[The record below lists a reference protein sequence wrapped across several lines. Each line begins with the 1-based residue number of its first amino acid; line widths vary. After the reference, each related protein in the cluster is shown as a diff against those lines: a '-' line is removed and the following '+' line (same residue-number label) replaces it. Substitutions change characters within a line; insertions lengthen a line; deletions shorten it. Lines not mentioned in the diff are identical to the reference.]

1 MRDYLPFVVVGITT
15 GSVYA
20 LAAVGLVL
28 TFKTSGI
35 FNFGHGALA
44 ATAAYVFHVFRSEQ
58 SLAWPLALVV
68 TLVIVGLG
76 GGLMLER
83 MGYLLT
89 GASAAA
95 KTAAT
100 VGLLVGLQQ
109 LLVAV
114 FGSATKTMPFFLP
127 TGLFSVAGTN
137 VRYEQLI
144 VVVLVAVLVS
154 ALYLLLNRTRVGVAM
169 QAVVDDPEL
178 VGLQG
183 IDPTSVR
190 RHAWMVGSCFASLSG
205 ILLAPTIG
213 LDAGIL
219 TLLVFFAFGAA
230 AVGRFTSLP
239 LTYAGG
245 MAIGI
250 GAEVIKKVID
260 GSSTFAQLPSTLPFL
275 VLFVV
280 LLVTPT
286 RHLVERHGAR
296 PRAPMPPQ
304 RFSRATTRVVAVV
317 GVPAALVLPHLVGTR
332 VTLWTTGLVFV
343 ILFASLGLLVRTS
356 GQISLAHMAL
366 AAVGSATMARCLG
379 AGVPFP
385 LAVLTGGLVA
395 APVGAM
401 VAIPAIRLSGVYL
414 AIATFGFGL
423 LAQRLLFGTI
433 LMFGGETNSLSA
445 ARPALFGLDSDVGYY
460 YVVLAFA
467 VAACVGVVV
476 IRRSRL
482 GRMLRALSDSPRA
495 LDAHGANTNL
505 TRLLV
510 FVLSSFLAGI
520 AGGLYGPITGTA
532 SSANFDFSV
541 SLVLVAVLV
550 ITGRQPIL
558 SPVIAAFL
566 VAVLPFY
573 TENEFVLDYTNVA
586 FGAGALIAA
595 MFGGRPLLA
604 RLRDAGRTRDR
615 QRSRAQ
621 REARHDLGDAQ
632 TAVSA

>member
-1 MRDYLPFVVVGITT
+1 MRDYLPFIVVGITT

-35 FNFGHGALA
+35 FNFAHGAHA
-44 ATAAYVFHVFRSEQ
+44 ATAAYVFNVFRSDQ
-58 SLAWPLALVV
+58 GLPWPVAMGLTLVV
-68 TLVIVGLG
+68 VGVV
-76 GGLMLER
+76 GGLLLER
-83 MGYLLT
+83 MAHLLS
-89 GASAAA
+89 GASVAAR
-95 KTAAT
+95 TAAT

-109 LLVAV
+109 ILVAV

-127 TGLFSVAGTN
+127 TGLFSIAGTN
-137 VRYEQLI
+137 VRYEQLV
-144 VVVLVAVLVS
+144 VVVLVLGLVIG
-154 ALYLLLNRTRVGVAM
+154 LYVFLNRTRVGVAM
-169 QAVVDDPEL
+169 QAVVDDPDL

-183 IDPTSVR
+183 IDPAAVR
-190 RHAWMVGSCFASLSG
+190 RYAWIVGSCFASLSG
-205 ILLAPTIG
+205 TLLAPTIG

-239 LTYAGG
+239 LTYVGG

-286 RHLVERHGAR
+286 RHLLERRSAQTR
-296 PRAPMPPQ
+296 PQMPAHQFSPAAWRAVLAIGIPVSLILPH
-304 RFSRATTRVVAVV
+304 VV
-317 GVPAALVLPHLVGTR
+317 GTK

-379 AGVPFP
+379 AGIPFP
-385 LAVLTGGLVA
+385 LAVLIGGLVT
-395 APVGAM
+395 APVGAL
-401 VAIPAIRLSGVYL
+401 VAIPAIRLSGIYL

-433 LMFGGETNSLSA
+433 VMFGGETNSLA
-445 ARPALFGLDSDVGYY
+445 ASRPEMFGLDTDVGYY
-460 YVVLAFA
+460 YVVLVAA
-467 VAACVGVVV
+467 VASCAGVVL

-482 GRMLRALSDSPRA
+482 GHMLRGLSDSPRA
-495 LDAHGANTNL
+495 LDAHGANTNI

-550 ITGRQPIL
+550 LAGRQPIL

-566 VAVLPFY
+566 LAVLPFY
-573 TENEFVLDYTNVA
+573 TDNEFILDYTNVA
-586 FGAGALIAA
+586 FGVGALVAA
-595 MFGGRPLLA
+595 MFGGQPVLA
-604 RLRDAGRTRDR
+604 RLRGATRTLDR
-615 QRSRAQ
+615 ERSR
-621 REARHDLGDAQ
+621 RRH
-632 TAVSA
+632 AVTPPSVVAEGVAL